1 MIASDWIG
9 RPLGRG
15 KLAEVF
21 EYGSGVIKIYPDGT
35 GKQSAFREAGV
46 LATLEGCGLA
56 VPVVTSVGRVE
67 GRWAIV
73 MSKGPD
79 TDNADW
85 AVDAMAT
92 LHVQVHRLR
101 AGRLGDLK
109 LKLSA
114 DISAAGALSQAER
127 SSLLDLLEHL
137 PSGDRLCHGDFH
149 PGNILGS
156 PSSPFIVDWV
166 DASCGAP
173 EADACRTYLLALNN
187 MPRLAGPYL
196 EAYSAASGR
205 DPATILSWLPV
216 VAAARLAEN
225 IPDEQESLLQVVRKG
240 LP

>member
-1 MIASDWIG
+1 
-9 RPLGRG
+9 
-15 KLAEVF
+15 VF
-21 EYGSGVIKIYPDGT
+21 EYGSDVIKIYPDGT
-35 GKQSAFREAGV
+35 GKQSAFREAGG
-46 LATLEGCGLA
+46 LAALEGCALA
-56 VPVVTSVGRVE
+56 VPVVTSVGSVD

-79 TDNADW
+79 TDDADW
-85 AVDAMAT
+85 PVGALAS

-114 DISAAGALSQAER
+114 DISAAALLSRTER
-127 SSLLDLLEHL
+127 STLLGLLEHL

-156 PSSPFIVDWV
+156 PASPFIVDWV

-196 EAYSAASGR
+196 EAYSATSGR

-216 VAAARLAEN
+216 VAGARLAEN
-225 IPDEQESLLQVVRKG
+225 IPGEHESLLQLVQRS